1 MGRRKYELQLE
12 GMGVSG
18 QYMLEGLKK
27 YVLLFRRAL

>member
-1 MGRRKYELQLE
+1 MGRRKHELQLE
-12 GMGVSG
+12 GMEVGG